1 MLSLK
6 TRALLTRRLNQ
17 LVKQYLQTSDH
28 DVVDKTV
35 ESFVIT
41 LETVFDLIDRFS
53 HYPEPPNVDA
63 DGNALDQSVPGRI
76 PPEGL
81 APCLPA
87 TDRSKCCSAS
97 RTIGDVTLNQPAE
110 IDSPGEVEGDP
121 PKGAGSP
128 EADLRDPP

>member
-53 HYPEPPNVDA
+53 HYPEPPNIDS
-63 DGNALDQSVPGRI
+63 DGNELESDDDSGVPTTEPVFELR
-76 PPEGL
+76 PP
-81 APCLPA
+81 
-87 TDRSKCCSAS
+87 CSCKTS
-97 RTIGDVTLNQPAE
+97 FKPTCTNGH
-110 IDSPGEVEGDP
+110 G
-121 PKGAGSP
+121 
-128 EADLRDPP
+128 